1 MLMFAIK
8 QKMWTCTAAQRG
20 QKYQSLVEAEKQTC
34 RETFHTHQDSV
45 ISTFSIFLFFFKHN
59 FGFKQLLKGNSAK
72 ISFVPFHSVSQWCS
86 RSVSHYKS
94 SAAFSFT
101 AVNFSPSPQKPTL
114 TLSQAM
120 ACLARLTAVK
130 PSFVKKQ
137 QNICETWQ
145 VYTHNQQ
152 NVQTPSKLFFS
163 MLFDIF
169 SLSYIFILSFILIH
183 SHNSVHLA
191 GVSTWKHAFITKCYL
206 KDITLLSLRSVGQEP
221 A

>member
-1 MLMFAIK
+1 
-8 QKMWTCTAAQRG
+8 
-20 QKYQSLVEAEKQTC
+20 
-34 RETFHTHQDSV
+34 
-45 ISTFSIFLFFFKHN
+45 
-59 FGFKQLLKGNSAK
+59 
-72 ISFVPFHSVSQWCS
+72 
-86 RSVSHYKS
+86 
-94 SAAFSFT
+94 
-101 AVNFSPSPQKPTL
+101 
-114 TLSQAM
+114 M

-191 GVSTWKHAFITKCYL
+191 VSVIILGFLHENMH
-206 KDITLLSLRSVGQEP
+206 LSQNAIRRT
-221 A
+221 